1 MPLVLPELSCLSLL
15 SKLPHFLLRLFF
27 QFNCNSEA
35 GVGNVAVFKNKSKN
49 HIVSILSDI
58 QIFKLISKIMI
69 IRRYALYRLK
79 MFYYNLGTLF
89 VGQH

>member
-1 MPLVLPELSCLSLL
+1 M
-15 SKLPHFLLRLFF
+15 
-27 QFNCNSEA
+27 
-35 GVGNVAVFKNKSKN
+35 GNVAVFKNKSKN

>member
-1 MPLVLPELSCLSLL
+1 M
-15 SKLPHFLLRLFF
+15 
-27 QFNCNSEA
+27 
-35 GVGNVAVFKNKSKN
+35 GNVAVFKNKSKN

-79 MFYYNLGTLF
+79 MFYYNLGRLF